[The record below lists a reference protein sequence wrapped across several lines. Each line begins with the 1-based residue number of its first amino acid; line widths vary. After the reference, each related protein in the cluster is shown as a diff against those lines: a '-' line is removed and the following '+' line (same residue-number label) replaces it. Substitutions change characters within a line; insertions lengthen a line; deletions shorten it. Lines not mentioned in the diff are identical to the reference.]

1 MKLRN
6 PSLLRTSV
14 VAASLLLTA
23 TAFAQQKS
31 PFYAGFGV
39 GAAMTDG
46 DYSGQVFLRLRP
58 WIRFCSALTALRS
71 TMVPALGA
79 RFTPAINSRRNSPP
93 NLATPTSAAAV
104 PVYEVFGSTA
114 NYFVRG
120 DFKASGVS
128 LDLVGRLPVAKDLS
142 LNARVGVMET
152 SLKYSDSDGFS
163 APNTRQA
170 RLHLGVGAAWRFAP
184 NMAATLDYQRERCRQ
199 DLCVDGDGHQS
210 EWAPELQPHFC
221 GFAFRLLGHHRWQVR
236 GVAHRSRNFC

>member
-14 VAASLLLTA
+14 VAAGLLLTA

-46 DYSGQVFLRLRP
+46 DYSGQVFSATPPVDPLNNGS
-58 WIRFCSALTALRS
+58 RFGGRIYA
-71 TMVPALGA
+71 GYQ
-79 RFTPAINSRRNSPP
+79 FTPQLAAELGYTDFGSRRS
-93 NLATPTSAAAV
+93 S
-104 PVYEVFGSTA
+104 YEVFGSTA

-170 RLHLGVGAAWRFAP
+170 RLHLGV
-184 NMAATLDYQRERCRQ
+184 
-199 DLCVDGDGHQS
+199 DGDGHQS

-236 GVAHRSRNFC
+236 GVAHRGRNFC

>member
-14 VAASLLLTA
+14 VAAGLLLTA

-46 DYSGQVFLRLRP
+46 DYSGQVFSATPPVDPLLFRVNSASLNNGS
-58 WIRFCSALTALRS
+58 RFGGRIYAGY
-71 TMVPALGA
+71 P
-79 RFTPAINSRRNSPP
+79 FTPQLAAELGYTDFGSRRS
-93 NLATPTSAAAV
+93 S
-104 PVYEVFGSTA
+104 YEVFGSTA

-170 RLHLGVGAAWRFAP
+170 RLHLGVGAAWQFAP
-184 NMAATLDYQRERCRQ
+184 NMAATLDYQR
-199 DLCVDGDGHQS
+199 VNGVGKT
-210 EWAPELQPHFC
+210 
-221 GFAFRLLGHHRWQVR
+221 FAWTATDTKANGRLNYNLISAGLR
-236 GVAHRSRNFC
+236 FDF